1 MGKKLPEEMAKQRS
15 SFIDGCIQNGIDR
28 KLAEDIFNMIEAFA
42 GYGFPKA
49 HSAAYA
55 VIGVQTAYLKRHYPA
70 EFMAAVLTTEMGNT
84 DKIVGAAAECRR
96 LGIPVR
102 RPDINLSDLGFTV
115 EQGDDGRPSVRYGL
129 GAVKNVGE
137 GVVNAI
143 LAARERELDG
153 RFGGLDGAPPSTAT
167 SSTSASWRA

>member
-1 MGKKLPEEMAKQRS
+1 MHPAMESILAETFGVPLYQEQVMQIARDLAGFSLVDADKLRKAMGKKLPEEMAKQRS
-15 SFIDGCIQNGIDR
+15 SFIDGCLQNAIDR

-96 LGIPVR
+96 LGIPVL
-102 RPDINLSDLGFTV
+102 RPDIHRSGLGFTV
-115 EQGDDGRPSVRYGL
+115 EHGDDGRPALRYGL
-129 GAVKNVGE
+129 
-137 GVVNAI
+137 
-143 LAARERELDG
+143 
-153 RFGGLDGAPPSTAT
+153 
-167 SSTSASWRA
+167 